1 MAMEGDGFSSRE
13 AEQKEA
19 TELLLQ
25 KRRCFFHFSC
35 LGATGRDGFGSKW
48 STMMRAVEIE
58 KSALWFRG
66 IRALNRLRHCENQGK
81 FRYDPHSYALNFDE
95 GPEHNENFSV
105 RAQRRILSS
114 KYLKATQELLEGIV
128 YVDKGIKT
136 NIESVKGAKSQA
148 KIIAEDSSDIEAA
161 GEG

>member
-35 LGATGRDGFGSKW
+35 LGATSRDGFGSKW

-66 IRALNRLRHCENQGK
+66 IRALNRLRHC
-81 FRYDPHSYALNFDE
+81 YALNFDE

-105 RAQRRILSS
+105 RYAVVPAAV
-114 KYLKATQELLEGIV
+114 KATLMGGCNL
-128 YVDKGIKT
+128 
-136 NIESVKGAKSQA
+136 
-148 KIIAEDSSDIEAA
+148 
-161 GEG
+161 

>member
-1 MAMEGDGFSSRE
+1 MAMEGNGFSSRE

-35 LGATGRDGFGSKW
+35 LGATSRDGFGSKW

-66 IRALNRLRHCENQGK
+66 IRALNRLRHWSGAMARPRWKSFLRRFNTSKEKAIAGCGCGGCENQGK

-105 RAQRRILSS
+105 RYAVVPAAV
-114 KYLKATQELLEGIV
+114 KATLV
-128 YVDKGIKT
+128 
-136 NIESVKGAKSQA
+136 
-148 KIIAEDSSDIEAA
+148 
-161 GEG
+161 